1 MLGNIPKPRA
11 IPPDEFEVP
20 ATAGDNHLVR
30 EAMCQTKGIEPALKK
45 AYEDNDDWLTWVYFG
60 SKTGVY
66 RM

>member
-1 MLGNIPKPRA
+1 M
-11 IPPDEFEVP
+11 
-20 ATAGDNHLVR
+20 VR